1 VLQGVD
7 PTFAGIHGP
16 TMMAQS
22 LLAAPRGRPN
32 LGPDAARCEG
42 RAGEGERDAPRLQI
56 HSGAVFY
63 T

>member
-16 TMMAQS
+16 TIS
-22 LLAAPRGRPN
+22 PRSAPRPAKPR
-32 LGPDAARCEG
+32 PDAARCG
-42 RAGEGERDAPRLQI
+42 GPAGEGERDAPRLQI